1 MSGAAADENS
11 GSGRIRSAVYEDGC
25 PMLRPRRRRRL
36 ARWAVLGLVLLLALL
51 YYRPVRAYVETKR
64 TLQARTAEVATLTA
78 RKRALEERLSEIRSG
93 ATLVRGA
100 RRLGLVKPGERLFI
114 VRGIPAWRRAH
125 ARR

>member
-1 MSGAAADENS
+1 M
-11 GSGRIRSAVYEDGC
+11 V
-25 PMLRPRRRRRL
+25 RPRRRRRL
-36 ARWAVLGLVLLLALL
+36 ARWAVLGLVVLLAAL

-64 TLQARTAEVATLTA
+64 TLQTRTKEVASLTV
-78 RKRALEERLSEIRSG
+78 RKRELEKRLSEIRSG

-114 VRGIPAWRRAH
+114 VRGIPEWRRAH

>member
-1 MSGAAADENS
+1 
-11 GSGRIRSAVYEDGC
+11 
-25 PMLRPRRRRRL
+25 MLRRRRRRRL

-64 TLQARTAEVATLTA
+64 TLQARTAEVAMLTA
-78 RKRALEERLSEIRSG
+78 RKRDLEERLSEIRSG

>member
-1 MSGAAADENS
+1 MVRA
-11 GSGRIRSAVYEDGC
+11 
-25 PMLRPRRRRRL
+25 RRRRRL
-36 ARWAVLGLVLLLALL
+36 ARWAVLGLVVLLAAL

-64 TLQARTAEVATLTA
+64 TLQTRTKEVASLSV
-78 RKRALEERLSEIRSG
+78 RKRELETRLSEIRSG

-114 VRGIPAWRRAH
+114 VRGIPEWRRAP